1 MRLLGRRTLRCCG
14 VGGVWMGFEIER
26 KFLLRDDR
34 WRKLAQ
40 RKLTIRQAYLSSNGK
55 NSIRVRIRN
64 DETATLTVKSRPT
77 SLRRLELE
85 YQVPLLEAEAMMALR
100 QGAVIE
106 KLRYIVPWD
115 DLQWE
120 IDVFL
125 GENAGLLIAEIE
137 LREENQLFRM
147 PDWIGEEITGRS
159 DFYNSSL
166 VLRPYTTWPQ
176 QPEEASELRA

>member
-1 MRLLGRRTLRCCG
+1 
-14 VGGVWMGFEIER
+14 MGFEIER

-34 WRKLAQ
+34 WRKLVD
-40 RKLTIRQAYLSSNGK
+40 RKVTIRQAYLSSSGK

-64 DETATLTVKSRPT
+64 DETATLTVKSKPT

-85 YQVPLLEAEAMMALR
+85 YEVPLLEAEAMMALR

-137 LREENQLFRM
+137 LREESQHFRL
-147 PDWIGEEITGRS
+147 PDWIGEEITGKS
-159 DFYNSSL
+159 DYYNSAL
-166 VLRPYTTWPQ
+166 VLRPFTTWPQ
-176 QPEEASELRA
+176 SEEASELRA

>member
-1 MRLLGRRTLRCCG
+1 M
-14 VGGVWMGFEIER
+14 
-26 KFLLRDDR
+26 
-34 WRKLAQ
+34 
-40 RKLTIRQAYLSSNGK
+40 
-55 NSIRVRIRN
+55 
-64 DETATLTVKSRPT
+64 TVKSKPT

-85 YQVPLLEAEAMMALR
+85 YEVPLLEAEAMMALR

-137 LREENQLFRM
+137 LREESQHFRL
-147 PDWIGEEITGRS
+147 PDWIGEEITGRP
-159 DFYNSSL
+159 DYYNSAL

-176 QPEEASELRA
+176 PQQASELRA

>member
-1 MRLLGRRTLRCCG
+1 
-14 VGGVWMGFEIER
+14 MGFEIER
-26 KFLLRDDR
+26 KFLLRDDG
-34 WRKLAQ
+34 WRKLAAS
-40 RKLTIRQAYLSSNGK
+40 KLTIRQAYLSSNGK

-64 DETATLTVKSRPT
+64 DETATLTVKSKPT

-85 YQVPLLEAEAMMALR
+85 YPVPLLEAEAMMALR
-100 QGAVIE
+100 HGAVIE

-125 GENAGLLIAEIE
+125 GENAGLMIAEIE
-137 LREENQLFRM
+137 LREENQLFRL
-147 PDWIGEEITGRS
+147 PDWIGEEITGRP

-176 QPEEASELRA
+176 TEEASELRA